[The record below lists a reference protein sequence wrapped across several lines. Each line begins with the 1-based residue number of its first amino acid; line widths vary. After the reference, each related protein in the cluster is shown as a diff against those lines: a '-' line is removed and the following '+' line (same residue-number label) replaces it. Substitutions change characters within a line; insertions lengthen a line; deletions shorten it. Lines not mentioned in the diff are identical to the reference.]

1 MTLLQLSYFVAL
13 AENLHYTKT
22 AEQLH
27 ISQPSLSYAIS
38 GMEKDLGVKLFVKDR
53 QGVALSQ
60 FGKEYYPYAKRALDS
75 LESGRRIVTAMTH
88 YADTVVRLGY
98 FHSIAASLV
107 PALIHSV
114 NDTPESSNIRFQLIE
129 DSVQRLMADLY
140 SGELDLCFSSHPESW
155 AHSIPVA
162 RQPLYL
168 AVSAGHPLAQKTA
181 VRFSDFAA
189 QPQIML
195 TRGSDLRTQIEQLF
209 QDHGVVPRTAYETR
223 ECNAAL
229 QYVALDF
236 GVSILPQVPVMD
248 HDSITILPILLEDG
262 RELSRA
268 VYLTYHKTRPLAPA
282 AQYVADHARERLSA
296 AL

>member
-53 QGVALSQ
+53 QGVALSH
-60 FGKEYYPYAKRALDS
+60 FGREYYPYAKRALES

-107 PALIHSV
+107 PALIHSF
-114 NDTPESSNIRFQLIE
+114 NDMPESSNIRFQLIE

-155 AHSIPVA
+155 ADSVPVEE
-162 RQPLYL
+162 RGD
-168 AVSAGHPLAQKTA
+168 V
-181 VRFSDFAA
+181 AA
-189 QPQIML
+189 FGKL
-195 TRGSDLRTQIEQLF
+195 LF
-209 QDHGVVPRTAYETR
+209 QSHESSRTLFENSCP
-223 ECNAAL
+223 E
-229 QYVALDF
+229 LDTL
-236 GVSILPQVPVMD
+236 VEIARSLP
-248 HDSITILPILLEDG
+248 G
-262 RELSRA
+262 CA
-268 VYLTYHKTRPLAPA
+268 GA
-282 AQYVADHARERLSA
+282 RLSGGGFGGISIHLVQSDMTA
-296 AL
+296 EYGRRLTEAYRLQTGKEIDVLVCSIGDGARLAE